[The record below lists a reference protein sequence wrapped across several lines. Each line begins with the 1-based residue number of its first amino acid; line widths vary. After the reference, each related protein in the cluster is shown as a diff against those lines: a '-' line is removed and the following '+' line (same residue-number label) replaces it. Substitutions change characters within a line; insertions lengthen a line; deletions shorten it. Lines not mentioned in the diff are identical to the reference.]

1 MIEYGNNKIQN
12 LSGYLFVALDGLEQW
27 RERLL
32 LLGMDVGVKGT
43 ILLSH
48 EGINVAIAG
57 SKLATSAFV
66 AELKSYPP
74 FQALTFKINESTDI
88 PFKRF
93 TIKIKQEI
101 IRFRQPDAIPLAPG
115 STTHLAPKTLK
126 AWLDEG
132 RDITLLDTRNDYE
145 IAMGTFENAVTLPI
159 HHFTQLPDA
168 VANLPEDALNKPVV
182 MFCTGGVRCEKAAPW
197 LLKHGAKEV
206 YQIDGGIL
214 NYFTEC
220 GDAHYEG
227 ECFVF
232 DDRVS
237 ITPEQI
243 PSGAVIC
250 ANCQFPVTIEQQALP
265 SFNQPISCIHCETSL
280 PLARLQEQEVKKIH
294 VNQR

>member
-1 MIEYGNNKIQN
+1 MIDQVNNKIQN
-12 LSGYLFVALDGLEQW
+12 LSGYLFVALDELEQW

-32 LLGMDVGVKGT
+32 LLGMDLGIKGT

-57 SKLATSAFV
+57 ALEATNAFV
-66 AELKSYPP
+66 KTLQSYPA
-74 FQALTFKINESTDI
+74 FQSLTFKVNESDAI

-101 IRFRQPDAIPLAPG
+101 IRFRQPDAMPLSPG
-115 STTHLAPKTLK
+115 SMTHLAPKTLK

-145 IAMGTFENAVTLPI
+145 IAVGTFENAVTLPI

-168 VANLPEDALNKPVV
+168 VTKLPEDAFNKPVV

-197 LLKHGAKEV
+197 LLKQGAKEV

-232 DDRVS
+232 DERVA

-250 ANCQFPVTIEQQALP
+250 TNCQFPVTLEQQELP
-265 SFNQPISCIHCETSL
+265 SFNPPISCVHCATSL
-280 PLARLQEQEVKKIH
+280 PLARLLEREVKKISIG
-294 VNQR
+294 Q